1 LLFLRGK
8 IIDMSL
14 RNFLFIAALSCAYIS
29 CKDDEPPA
37 PDPVA
42 PTPARIYFTFKF
54 DSTQTRLDNLGNPST
69 VPANH
74 GAQSPV
80 FRYMST
86 HYIEM
91 TPDMWTALGS
101 GTVVYIGPSTTAGG
115 PNAINFD
122 SAVVVGEN
130 QQIVSLPLSSF
141 TPGTYNYLRVSLSYQ
156 NYDVKVRANSI
167 DFTGTLASFIGY
179 NTYIS
184 TFTPNTVPVTV
195 NDDKLQGFWAFEAFS
210 QVTQGQ
216 APPGATT
223 VPNPLFATS
232 PIPQGSCVVTGQF
245 AQPLTITGN
254 ETQDIHIVVS
264 LSTNNSFEW
273 VEHSTPGYYEP
284 LDGDT
289 VVDMGVRGLVPIVQ

>member
-1 LLFLRGK
+1 MKLRLFLSLVCTA
-8 IIDMSL
+8 II
-14 RNFLFIAALSCAYIS
+14 ALSS
-29 CKDDEPPA
+29 CKKDDPA
-37 PDPVA
+37 PADPV
-42 PTPARIYFTFKF
+42 TPVNGARIYFTFKF
-54 DSTQTRLDNLGNPST
+54 DSTQVRLDNLGNSSV

-80 FRYMST
+80 FHFMST

-91 TPDMWTALGS
+91 IPDMWTALGA
-101 GTVVYIGPSTTAGG
+101 GTVVYVGPSTTAGG

-122 SAVVVGEN
+122 SAIVVGEN
-130 QQIVSLPLSSF
+130 QEILSLPLSSF
-141 TPGTYNYLRVSLSYQ
+141 TPGTYNYLRVSLAYQ
-156 NYDVKVRANSI
+156 NYDVKVRANNI
-167 DFTGTLASFIGY
+167 NFTGRLASFIGY

-184 TFTPNTVPVTV
+184 SFTPNTVPVTV

-245 AQPLTITGN
+245 AQPLIITGN
-254 ETQDIHIVVS
+254 ETQDIHITIS

-273 VEHSTPGYYEP
+273 VEHSTPGIYEP

-289 VVDMGVRGLVPIVQ
+289 VIDMGVRGMIPVVQ

>member
-1 LLFLRGK
+1 MNSK
-8 IIDMSL
+8 IYLS
-14 RNFLFIAALSCAYIS
+14 LFIAVLACAFSS
-29 CKDDEPPA
+29 CKDDEPTDPTPA
-37 PDPVA
+37 T

-54 DSTQTRLDNLGNPST
+54 DSTQARLDNLGNPST

-80 FRYMST
+80 FHFMST

-91 TPDMWTALGS
+91 TTDMWTALGA
-101 GTVVYIGPSTTAGG
+101 GTVVYIGPSSTAGG
-115 PNAINFD
+115 PNAIDFD

-130 QQIVSLPLSSF
+130 QEIVSLPLSSF
-141 TPGTYNYLRVSLSYQ
+141 TPGTYNYIRVSLSYQ
-156 NYDVKVRANSI
+156 NYDVKVLANSVY
-167 DFTGTLASFIGY
+167 FTGRLASFIGY

-210 QVTQGQ
+210 QITQGQ

-254 ETQDIHIVVS
+254 ETQDIHVIIS

-273 VEHSTPGYYEP
+273 VENSTPGLYEP
-284 LDGDT
+284 LNGDT

>member
-1 LLFLRGK
+1 MPIRYFLLFLLTA
-8 IIDMSL
+8 SAL
-14 RNFLFIAALSCAYIS
+14 IA
-29 CKDDEPPA
+29 CKDDEEPT
-37 PDPVA
+37 PDPV
-42 PTPARIYFTFKF
+42 TPASPRIYFTFKF
-54 DSTQTRLDNLGNPST
+54 DSTQTRLDNLGNVAS
-69 VPANH
+69 VPAGH
-74 GAQSPV
+74 SAQSPV
-80 FRYMST
+80 FRFMST

-101 GTVVYIGPSTTAGG
+101 GAVVYTGPSTTAGG

-122 SAVVVGEN
+122 SAIVVGEN
-130 QQIVSLPLSSF
+130 QEVISIPLSQF
-141 TPGTYNYLRVSLSYQ
+141 TPGTYNYLRVSLAYQ
-156 NYDVKVRANSI
+156 NYDIKVRANSI
-167 DFTGTLASFIGY
+167 DFTGRLASFIGY

-184 TFTPNTVPVTV
+184 TFNVNTIPVTV

-245 AQPLTITGN
+245 AQPLVITGN
-254 ETQDIHIVVS
+254 ETQDIHVIMS

-273 VEHSTPGYYEP
+273 VEHSTPGIYEP

-289 VVDMGVRGLVPIVQ
+289 VVDMGIRGLIPIVQ

>member
-1 LLFLRGK
+1 MFKR
-8 IIDMSL
+8 ISL
-14 RNFLFIAALSCAYIS
+14 VTAVTALILVSCH
-29 CKDDEPPA
+29 KDDPA
-37 PDPVA
+37 PADPVV

-69 VPANH
+69 VPSNH

-80 FRYMST
+80 FHFMST
-86 HYIEM
+86 HYIELA
-91 TPDMWTALGS
+91 PDMYTALG
-101 GTVVYIGPSTTAGG
+101 GGDVVYVGPSTTAGG

-122 SAVVVGEN
+122 SAIVVGEN
-130 QQIVSLPLSSF
+130 QEILSLPVTAL

-156 NYDVKVRANSI
+156 NYDVKVLANSVY
-167 DFTGTLASFIGY
+167 FTGRLASFIGY

-184 TFTPNTVPVTV
+184 SFTPATVPVTV
-195 NDDKLQGFWAFEAFS
+195 NDDKLQGYWAFEAFS
-210 QVTQGQ
+210 QVTTGQ

-245 AQPLTITGN
+245 ATPLVISGN
-254 ETQDIHIVVS
+254 ETTDIHVVIS

-273 VEHSTPGYYEP
+273 VEHSTPGLYEP
-284 LDGDT
+284 LNGDT
-289 VVDMGVRGLVPIVQ
+289 VVDMGIRGLLPYVQ